1 MSNGKT
7 GPKAIEAALERFLES
22 REAVERLLE
31 QRERGRAEGAVPASL
46 GEVLAFAQEEE
57 RRDLY
62 ALRAVV
68 QESVIRRSRCGR
80 RRKVAEAPEVPEVDA
95 GAAEDLEAPEALSA
109 CPHGRRAGECGD
121 CDVEGD
127 RAFDAAR
134 EDRLA

>member
-7 GPKAIEAALERFLES
+7 GPKAIEAALERFAREHAAAKILTRDRERAQEAGTVPVGLLDELERVLG
-22 REAVERLLE
+22 REAATLE
-31 QRERGRAEGAVPASL
+31 DLRE
-46 GEVLAFAQEEE
+46 
-57 RRDLY
+57 
-62 ALRAVV
+62 VV
-68 QESVIRRSRCGR
+68 RESVVRRSRCGR
-80 RRKVAEAPEVPEVDA
+80 RRKGSEAPEADA
-95 GAAEDLEAPEALSA
+95 GDPEDLEAPEALSA